1 MSQGLNNDIAVSKT
15 RRVVKNLRW
24 WVLVLFLLG
33 VTVNYITRNS
43 LGIIAPELKATL
55 GITTEQYSWIVGAFQ
70 LAYTIFQPLCGWL
83 IDVIGLKLGFM
94 ICATLWALA
103 CIAHAGAGSWLH
115 LAILRFFMGGA
126 EAAATPANAKTIGE
140 WFPKSERPI
149 AAGWAGVGFSIGAML
164 APPIIYFA
172 HASFGWQGAFM
183 FTGALALLWAGVGF
197 SIGAMLAP
205 PIIYFA
211 HASFGWQGAF
221 MFTGALAL
229 LWVVLWWAFYQ
240 TPEKHPNLSKSE
252 LEYIKQDN
260 EAPPVKQPF
269 FTALKTVSK
278 NKRFYGIAIPAFMAE
293 PAWAVLSF
301 WVPLYLAKE
310 HGMDLKQIAMF
321 AWLPF
326 LAADLGSVVS
336 GYLTRLYV
344 RWFGCTRVN
353 SVIASSVTGA
363 FLMLSLALVAITRD
377 PYITIILIS
386 IGGFGHQIISCMLS
400 ALVVE
405 SFDKGQMATVN
416 GMRGSAAW
424 IASFLFSLL
433 IGVTAD
439 KIGFNPLFIA
449 MGFFDLIG
457 AVFLVAFIAERRAK
471 RA

>member
-1 MSQGLNNDIAVSKT
+1 MSQNINNEIAVSKT

-24 WVLVLFLLG
+24 WMLVLFLLG

-43 LGIIAPELKATL
+43 LGILAPELKTEL

-70 LAYTIFQPLCGWL
+70 LAYTLFQPICGWL
-83 IDVIGLKLGFM
+83 IDVIGLKLGFA
-94 ICATLWALA
+94 ICAVLWAAA
-103 CIAHAGAGSWLH
+103 CIAHAGAGNWLH
-115 LAILRFFMGGA
+115 MALLRFGMGA
-126 EAAATPANAKTIGE
+126 SEAAATPANAKTIGE

-183 FTGALALLWAGVGF
+183 FTGLLALV
-197 SIGAMLAP
+197 
-205 PIIYFA
+205 
-211 HASFGWQGAF
+211 
-221 MFTGALAL
+221 
-229 LWVVLWWAFYQ
+229 WVALWWAFYHS
-240 TPEKHPNLSKSE
+240 PNKHPNLSKEE
-252 LEYIKQDN
+252 LAFIQQDN
-260 EAPPVKQPF
+260 EAAPVKLPF
-269 FTALKTVSK
+269 FTALRAIGK

-293 PAWAVLSF
+293 PAWAVMSF
-301 WVPLYLAKE
+301 WVPLYLAKAY
-310 HGMDLKQIAMF
+310 GMDLKQIALF

-326 LAADLGSVVS
+326 LAADLGSVAS

-344 RWFGCTRVN
+344 RVFGCTRVN
-353 SVIASSVTGA
+353 SIVASSITGA
-363 FLMLSLALVAITRD
+363 FLMISLAVMAFTSNPYVAIA
-377 PYITIILIS
+377 LIS
-386 IGGFGHQIISCMLS
+386 VGGFGHQIISCMLS

-424 IASFLFSLL
+424 IASFLFSLI

-439 KIGFNPLFIA
+439 TIGFNPLFIA

-457 AVFLVAFIAERRAK
+457 ALFLVAFIAERRAAT

>member
-24 WVLVLFLLG
+24 WVLALFLLG

-115 LAILRFFMGGA
+115 LAMLRFFMGGA

-149 AAGWAGVGFSIGAML
+149 AAG
-164 APPIIYFA
+164 
-172 HASFGWQGAFM
+172 
-183 FTGALALLWAGVGF
+183 WAGVGF

-363 FLMLSLALVAITRD
+363 FPDALPGPRRHHPRSLYHHHPDLHWRLRPSDHLLHAQRAGGGVFRQGTNGDGQRYARLRSVDRQLLVLVINRGDRRQNRLQPAIYRH
-377 PYITIILIS
+377 
-386 IGGFGHQIISCMLS
+386 GFL
-400 ALVVE
+400 
-405 SFDKGQMATVN
+405 
-416 GMRGSAAW
+416 
-424 IASFLFSLL
+424 
-433 IGVTAD
+433 
-439 KIGFNPLFIA
+439 
-449 MGFFDLIG
+449 
-457 AVFLVAFIAERRAK
+457 
-471 RA
+471 

>member
-1 MSQGLNNDIAVSKT
+1 MSQGINNDMTASKP
-15 RRVVKNLRW
+15 RHIVKNLRW
-24 WVLVLFLLG
+24 WILVLFLLG
-33 VTVNYITRNS
+33 VTVNNITRNS
-43 LGIIAPELKATL
+43 LGILAPELKSSL

-70 LAYTIFQPLCGWL
+70 LAYTLFQPLCGWL

-94 ICATLWALA
+94 ICAGLWALA
-103 CIAHAGAGSWLH
+103 CLMHAGAGNWVH
-115 LAILRFFMGGA
+115 LALLRFFMGGA

-172 HASFGWQGAFM
+172 QASFGWQGAFM
-183 FTGALALLWAGVGF
+183 FTGILA
-197 SIGAMLAP
+197 M
-205 PIIYFA
+205 
-211 HASFGWQGAF
+211 
-221 MFTGALAL
+221 
-229 LWVVLWWAFYQ
+229 LWVVLWWAFYHS
-240 TPEKHPNLSKSE
+240 PDKHPNLSKAE
-252 LEYIKQDN
+252 LDFIRQDN
-260 EAPPVKQPF
+260 EAPPVKLPF
-269 FTALKTVSK
+269 LTALKTVGK

-293 PAWAVLSF
+293 PAWAVMSF
-301 WVPLYLAKE
+301 WVPLYLSKTY
-310 HGMDLKQIAMF
+310 GMDLKQIALF

-326 LAADLGSVVS
+326 LAADLGSIAS
-336 GYLTRLYV
+336 GYLTKLYTRL
-344 RWFGCTRVN
+344 FGLSRVN
-353 SVIASSVTGA
+353 SVVASSVSGA
-363 FLMLSLALVAITRD
+363 FLMVSLAVMAFTNN
-377 PYITIILIS
+377 PYIAIVLIS

-424 IASFLFSLL
+424 IASFLFSLI

-457 AVFLVAFIAERRAK
+457 AFFLVTFIAERRAK

>member
-1 MSQGLNNDIAVSKT
+1 MSQGINNDMTASKP
-15 RRVVKNLRW
+15 RHIVKNLRW
-24 WVLVLFLLG
+24 WILVLFLLG

-43 LGIIAPELKATL
+43 LGILAPELKSNL

-70 LAYTIFQPLCGWL
+70 LAYTLFQPLCGWL

-94 ICATLWALA
+94 ICAGLWALA
-103 CIAHAGAGSWLH
+103 CLMHAGAGNWVH
-115 LAILRFFMGGA
+115 LALLRFFMGGA

-183 FTGALALLWAGVGF
+183 FTGILA
-197 SIGAMLAP
+197 M
-205 PIIYFA
+205 
-211 HASFGWQGAF
+211 
-221 MFTGALAL
+221 
-229 LWVVLWWAFYQ
+229 LWVVLWWAFYHN
-240 TPEKHPNLSKSE
+240 PDKHPNLSKAE
-252 LEYIKQDN
+252 LDFIRQDN
-260 EAPPVKQPF
+260 EAPPIKLPF
-269 FTALKTVSK
+269 LTALKTVGK

-293 PAWAVLSF
+293 PAWAVMSF
-301 WVPLYLAKE
+301 WVPLYLSKTY
-310 HGMDLKQIAMF
+310 GMDLKQIALF

-326 LAADLGSVVS
+326 LAADLGSIDS
-336 GYLTRLYV
+336 GYLTKLYTRL
-344 RWFGCTRVN
+344 FGLSRVN
-353 SVIASSVTGA
+353 SVVASSVSGA
-363 FLMLSLALVAITRD
+363 FLMVSLAVMAFTNN
-377 PYITIILIS
+377 PYIAIVLIS

-416 GMRGSAAW
+416 GMRGYAAW
-424 IASFLFSLL
+424 IASFLFSLI

-457 AVFLVAFIAERRAK
+457 AFFLVTFIAERRAK

>member
-1 MSQGLNNDIAVSKT
+1 MSQGINNEMTASKT

-43 LGIIAPELKATL
+43 LGILAPELKTEL

-70 LAYTIFQPLCGWL
+70 LAYTFFQPICGWL
-83 IDVIGLKLGFM
+83 IDVIGLKLGFL
-94 ICATLWALA
+94 ICATLWAIA

-115 LAILRFFMGGA
+115 LALLRFGMGA
-126 EAAATPANAKTIGE
+126 SEAAATPANAKTIGE
-140 WFPKSERPI
+140 WFPKSERPV

-183 FTGALALLWAGVGF
+183 FTGF
-197 SIGAMLAP
+197 
-205 PIIYFA
+205 
-211 HASFGWQGAF
+211 
-221 MFTGALAL
+221 LAL
-229 LWVVLWWAFYQ
+229 LWVILWWAFYHN
-240 TPEKHPNLSKSE
+240 PDKHPNLSKEE
-252 LEYIKQDN
+252 LAYIQQDN
-260 EAPPVKQPF
+260 EAPAVKLPF
-269 FTALKTVSK
+269 LKALGTVAK

-293 PAWAVLSF
+293 PAWAVMSF
-301 WVPLYLAKE
+301 WVPLYLSKTY
-310 HGMDLKQIAMF
+310 GMDLKQIALF

-326 LAADLGSVVS
+326 LAADLGSVAS
-336 GYLTRLYV
+336 GYLTKLYV
-344 RWFGCTRVN
+344 RLFGFTRVN
-353 SVIASSVTGA
+353 SIVASSVSGA
-363 FLMLSLALVAITRD
+363 FLMISLAVMAFTNN
-377 PYITIILIS
+377 PYIAIAMIS

-424 IASFLFSLL
+424 IASFLFSLI

-457 AVFLVAFIAERRAK
+457 AVFLIAFIAERRAK

>member
-1 MSQGLNNDIAVSKT
+1 MSQGINNDMAANKP

-24 WVLVLFLLG
+24 WMLILFLLG

-43 LGIIAPELKATL
+43 LGILAPELKSSL

-70 LAYTIFQPLCGWL
+70 LAYTLFQPLCGWL

-94 ICATLWALA
+94 ICAGLWALA
-103 CIAHAGAGSWLH
+103 CLLHAGAGSWLQ

-149 AAGWAGVGFSIGAML
+149 ASGWAGVGFSIGAML
-164 APPIIYFA
+164 APPIIYIA

-183 FTGALALLWAGVGF
+183 FTGVLA
-197 SIGAMLAP
+197 M
-205 PIIYFA
+205 
-211 HASFGWQGAF
+211 
-221 MFTGALAL
+221 
-229 LWVVLWWAFYQ
+229 LWVVLWWVFYN
-240 TPEKHPNLSKSE
+240 TPDNHPNLSQSE
-252 LEYIKQDN
+252 LDYIHQDK
-260 EAPPVKQPF
+260 EAPAIKLPF
-269 FTALKTVSK
+269 LAALKTVAR

-301 WVPLYLAKE
+301 WVPLYLSKE
-310 HGMDLKQIAMF
+310 LGMDLKQIAMF

-326 LAADLGSVVS
+326 LAADLGSVAS
-336 GYLTRLYV
+336 GYLTRLYT
-344 RWFGCTRVN
+344 RIFGCTRIN
-353 SVIASSVTGA
+353 SVVASSVTGA
-363 FLMLSLALVAITRD
+363 FLMISLAIVAFTKS

-424 IASFLFSLL
+424 IASFLFSLM

-457 AVFLVAFIAERRAK
+457 AFFLVTFIAERRAQ

>member
-1 MSQGLNNDIAVSKT
+1 MSQGINNDMTASKP
-15 RRVVKNLRW
+15 RHIVKNLRW
-24 WVLVLFLLG
+24 WILVLFLLG

-43 LGIIAPELKATL
+43 LGILAPELKSNL

-70 LAYTIFQPLCGWL
+70 LAYTLFQPLCGWL

-94 ICATLWALA
+94 ICAGLWALA
-103 CIAHAGAGSWLH
+103 CLMHAGAGNWVH
-115 LAILRFFMGGA
+115 LALLRFFMGGA
-126 EAAATPANAKTIGE
+126 EAAAPPANAKTIGE
-140 WFPKSERPI
+140 WLPKSERPI

-183 FTGALALLWAGVGF
+183 FTGILA
-197 SIGAMLAP
+197 M
-205 PIIYFA
+205 
-211 HASFGWQGAF
+211 
-221 MFTGALAL
+221 
-229 LWVVLWWAFYQ
+229 LWVVLWWAFYHN
-240 TPEKHPNLSKSE
+240 PDKHPNLSKAE
-252 LEYIKQDN
+252 LDFIRQDN
-260 EAPPVKQPF
+260 EAPPVKLPF
-269 FTALKTVSK
+269 LTALKTVGK

-293 PAWAVLSF
+293 PAWAVMSF
-301 WVPLYLAKE
+301 WVPLYLSKTY
-310 HGMDLKQIAMF
+310 GMDLKQIALF

-326 LAADLGSVVS
+326 LAADLGSIAS
-336 GYLTRLYV
+336 GYLTKLYTRL
-344 RWFGCTRVN
+344 FGLSRVN
-353 SVIASSVTGA
+353 SVVASSVSGA
-363 FLMLSLALVAITRD
+363 FLMVSLAVMAFTNN
-377 PYITIILIS
+377 PYIAIVLIS

-424 IASFLFSLL
+424 IASFLFSLI

-457 AVFLVAFIAERRAK
+457 AFFLVTFIAERRAK

>member
-1 MSQGLNNDIAVSKT
+1 MSQGINNDMTASKP
-15 RRVVKNLRW
+15 RHIVKNLRW
-24 WVLVLFLLG
+24 WILVLFLLG

-43 LGIIAPELKATL
+43 LGILAPELKSNL

-70 LAYTIFQPLCGWL
+70 LAYTLFQPLCGWL

-94 ICATLWALA
+94 ICAGLWALA
-103 CIAHAGAGSWLH
+103 CLMHAGAGNWVH
-115 LAILRFFMGGA
+115 LALLRFFMGGA
-126 EAAATPANAKTIGE
+126 EAAAPPANAKTIGE

-172 HASFGWQGAFM
+172 HASFGWQGACM
-183 FTGALALLWAGVGF
+183 FTGILA
-197 SIGAMLAP
+197 M
-205 PIIYFA
+205 
-211 HASFGWQGAF
+211 
-221 MFTGALAL
+221 
-229 LWVVLWWAFYQ
+229 LWVVLWWAFYHN
-240 TPEKHPNLSKSE
+240 PDKHPNLSKAE
-252 LEYIKQDN
+252 LDFIRQDN
-260 EAPPVKQPF
+260 EAPPVKLPF
-269 FTALKTVSK
+269 LTALKTVGK

-293 PAWAVLSF
+293 PAWAVMSF
-301 WVPLYLAKE
+301 WVPLYLSKTY
-310 HGMDLKQIAMF
+310 GMDLKQIALF

-326 LAADLGSVVS
+326 LAADLGSIAS
-336 GYLTRLYV
+336 GYLTKLYTRL
-344 RWFGCTRVN
+344 FGLSRVN
-353 SVIASSVTGA
+353 SVVASSVSGA
-363 FLMLSLALVAITRD
+363 FLMVSLAVMAFTNN
-377 PYITIILIS
+377 PYIAIVLIS

-424 IASFLFSLL
+424 IASFLFSLI

-457 AVFLVAFIAERRAK
+457 AFFLVTFIAERRAK

>member
-1 MSQGLNNDIAVSKT
+1 MSQNINNEIAVSKT

-43 LGIIAPELKATL
+43 LGILAPELKTEL

-70 LAYTIFQPLCGWL
+70 LAYTLFQPICGWL
-83 IDVIGLKLGFM
+83 IDVIGLKLGFA
-94 ICATLWALA
+94 ICAVLWAVA
-103 CIAHAGAGSWLH
+103 CIAHAGAGNWLH
-115 LAILRFFMGGA
+115 MALLRFGMGA
-126 EAAATPANAKTIGE
+126 SEAAATPANAKTIGE
-140 WFPKSERPI
+140 WFPKAERPI

-183 FTGALALLWAGVGF
+183 FTGFLALV
-197 SIGAMLAP
+197 
-205 PIIYFA
+205 
-211 HASFGWQGAF
+211 
-221 MFTGALAL
+221 
-229 LWVVLWWAFYQ
+229 WVALWWAFYHNPQ
-240 TPEKHPNLSKSE
+240 KHPNLSKEE
-252 LEYIKQDN
+252 LAFIQQDN
-260 EAPPVKQPF
+260 EPAPVKLPF
-269 FTALKTVSK
+269 FTALRTIGK

-293 PAWAVLSF
+293 PAWAVMSF
-301 WVPLYLAKE
+301 WVPLYLSKAY
-310 HGMDLKQIAMF
+310 GMDLKQIALF

-326 LAADLGSVVS
+326 LAADLGSVAS
-336 GYLTRLYV
+336 GYLTKVYV
-344 RWFGCTRVN
+344 RVFGCTRVN
-353 SVIASSVTGA
+353 SIVASSVTGA
-363 FLMLSLALVAITRD
+363 FLMISLAVMAFTDNPYVAIA
-377 PYITIILIS
+377 LIS
-386 IGGFGHQIISCMLS
+386 VGGFGHQIISCMLS

-424 IASFLFSLL
+424 IASFLFSLI

-439 KIGFNPLFIA
+439 TIGFNPLFIA

-457 AVFLVAFIAERRAK
+457 ALFLVAFIAERRAK

>member
-1 MSQGLNNDIAVSKT
+1 MSQNINNEIAVSKT

-43 LGIIAPELKATL
+43 LGILAPELKTEL

-70 LAYTIFQPLCGWL
+70 LAYTLFQPICGWL
-83 IDVIGLKLGFM
+83 IDVIGLKLGFA
-94 ICATLWALA
+94 ICAVLWAAA
-103 CIAHAGAGSWLH
+103 CIAHAGAGNWLH
-115 LAILRFFMGGA
+115 MALLRFGMGA
-126 EAAATPANAKTIGE
+126 SEAAATPANAKTIGE

-183 FTGALALLWAGVGF
+183 FTGCLALV
-197 SIGAMLAP
+197 
-205 PIIYFA
+205 
-211 HASFGWQGAF
+211 
-221 MFTGALAL
+221 
-229 LWVVLWWAFYQ
+229 WVALWWAFYHS
-240 TPEKHPNLSKSE
+240 PNKHPNLSKEE
-252 LEYIKQDN
+252 LAFIQQDN
-260 EAPPVKQPF
+260 EAAPVKLPF
-269 FTALKTVSK
+269 FTALRAIGK

-293 PAWAVLSF
+293 PAWAVMSF
-301 WVPLYLAKE
+301 WVPLYLAKAY
-310 HGMDLKQIAMF
+310 GMDLKQIALF

-326 LAADLGSVVS
+326 LAADLGSVAS

-344 RWFGCTRVN
+344 RVFGCTRVN
-353 SVIASSVTGA
+353 SIVASSITGA
-363 FLMLSLALVAITRD
+363 FLMISLAVMAFTSNPYVAIA
-377 PYITIILIS
+377 LIS
-386 IGGFGHQIISCMLS
+386 VGGFGHQIISCMLS

-424 IASFLFSLL
+424 IASFLFSLI

-439 KIGFNPLFIA
+439 TIGFNPLFIA

-457 AVFLVAFIAERRAK
+457 ALFLVAFIAERRAAT

>member
-1 MSQGLNNDIAVSKT
+1 MSLGINNDMAANKP

-24 WVLVLFLLG
+24 WMLILFLLG

-43 LGIIAPELKATL
+43 LGILAPELKSSL

-70 LAYTIFQPLCGWL
+70 LAYTLFQPLCGWL

-94 ICATLWALA
+94 ICAGLWALA
-103 CIAHAGAGSWLH
+103 CLLHAGAGSWLQ

-149 AAGWAGVGFSIGAML
+149 ASGWAGVGFSIGAML
-164 APPIIYFA
+164 APPIIYVA

-183 FTGALALLWAGVGF
+183 FTGVLAMLWA
-197 SIGAMLAP
+197 
-205 PIIYFA
+205 
-211 HASFGWQGAF
+211 
-221 MFTGALAL
+221 
-229 LWVVLWWAFYQ
+229 VLWWIFYN
-240 TPEKHPNLSKSE
+240 TPDNHPNLSQSE
-252 LEYIKQDN
+252 LDYIHQDK
-260 EAPPVKQPF
+260 EAPAIKLPF
-269 FTALKTVSK
+269 LTALKTVAR

-301 WVPLYLAKE
+301 WVPLYLSKE
-310 HGMDLKQIAMF
+310 LGMDLKQIAMF

-326 LAADLGSVVS
+326 LAADLGSVAS
-336 GYLTRLYV
+336 GYLTRLYT
-344 RWFGCTRVN
+344 RIFGCTRIN

-363 FLMLSLALVAITRD
+363 FLMISLAIVAFTKS

-424 IASFLFSLL
+424 IASFLFSLI

-457 AVFLVAFIAERRAK
+457 AFFLVTFIAERRVQ